1 MDFWWILYTID
12 MLLFVLVAFTAV
24 YFLIFSVASLFKHR
38 NEVKRAKVQNRFIVL
53 IPSYQQDVAI
63 RHTVSAILGQTYP
76 QRLFDVVVIS
86 DHEDELTNMQL
97 AQLPVTLLTPNFDES
112 SKVKSLQYAIFNLP
126 KFKIYDAVIVL
137 DAGNIVK
144 PEFLEE
150 ANDAFASSGTKAM
163 QTHRISANRDTHISR
178 LDSIFEEIN
187 NSIFRHGHQVVG
199 LSASLNGSGFVF
211 EFQWF
216 KTNIMKI
223 RSTTGVEKELEA
235 LLMRENIYVDYF
247 EDIFVYDVK
256 TRNIKDFNKQR
267 SLWIHSQLHAL
278 LNNIRFLPGAIVN
291 RHYDHIDKIVQWML
305 IPRTILI
312 GIIAIMSVVL
322 PFIYMSLVI
331 KWWLTG
337 AVVLFAFALATP
349 DYLVDKNWN
358 RDFASAS
365 MIGIGGL
372 SNIFTASKN
381 EAADR
386 VGSVRRWFKSKKEK
400 IQKKKRQ

>member
-1 MDFWWILYTID
+1 MWDIQQIL
-12 MLLFVLVAFTAV
+12 
-24 YFLIFSVASLFKHR
+24 SS
-38 NEVKRAKVQNRFIVL
+38 VL
-53 IPSYQQDVAI
+53 I
-63 RHTVSAILGQTYP
+63 ILIL
-76 QRLFDVVVIS
+76 R
-86 DHEDELTNMQL
+86 
-97 AQLPVTLLTPNFDES
+97 
-112 SKVKSLQYAIFNLP
+112 
-126 KFKIYDAVIVL
+126 
-137 DAGNIVK
+137 
-144 PEFLEE
+144 
-150 ANDAFASSGTKAM
+150 
-163 QTHRISANRDTHISR
+163 NRP
-178 LDSIFEEIN
+178 F
-187 NSIFRHGHQVVG
+187 
-199 LSASLNGSGFVF
+199 
-211 EFQWF
+211 
-216 KTNIMKI
+216 
-223 RSTTGVEKELEA
+223 
-235 LLMRENIYVDYF
+235 
-247 EDIFVYDVK
+247 
-256 TRNIKDFNKQR
+256 
-267 SLWIHSQLHAL
+267 L

-331 KWWLTG
+331 KWWITG

-400 IQKKKRQ
+400 IQKKKKQ